1 MTTKFDAADHRE
13 RGAVARVQGPSLT
26 RAHVSVGIGVSR
38 ENVLGGEGLGGE
50 ERARI
55 EYLWPPLTQLEE
67 QQLRLAYEALT
78 GRRVWPK
85 MLPLLR
91 VVHRRH
97 GPDTIP
103 LLGDLYR
110 EGGVQDLLVR
120 LRDYPPRLNPDSG
133 VAGSTL
139 TSIEAEVQ
147 EPAGSLSSEL
157 ARSKIA
163 SISQGPRPP
172 SEPVGHQPSAD
183 LDAWCGCPEEDLQP
197 NVLYCAR
204 HYRYGYA
211 GKLRLDRRESN
222 PAAARFFAAAAG
234 SSASE
239 ASTP

>member
-1 MTTKFDAADHRE
+1 MRTRFGPADHTE
-13 RGAVARVQGPSLT
+13 RGAVARVEDPSLT
-26 RAHVSVGIGVSR
+26 RAHVSVGIGVSG
-38 ENVLGGEGLGGE
+38 ENVLGAEGLGGE

-55 EYLWPPLTQLEE
+55 EYLWPPITGLQESELC
-67 QQLRLAYEALT
+67 LAYEALT

-91 VVHRRH
+91 VILRRH
-97 GPDTIP
+97 GPGAIS
-103 LLGDLYR
+103 LLGDLHE
-110 EGGVQDLLVR
+110 EGGVQDLLIR

-139 TSIEAEVQ
+139 TSIEADVQ
-147 EPAGSLSSEL
+147 EPAGSSSSEL
-157 ARSKIA
+157 AQPKIA

-172 SEPVGHQPSAD
+172 SEPVRHEPSAD

-222 PAAARFFAAAAG
+222 PAAARFFAATAG

-239 ASTP
+239 ASMP